1 MYMKKICVVGLGYIG
16 LPTAAI
22 LAFHGQ
28 QVTGVDIDEDLL
40 RELNERKIFIEEME
54 IKDVIRG
61 VLEKGTL
68 QVSSIPEKS
77 DVFIIAVPTP
87 SKQDKSCDLSC
98 VLQAVKNILPFLAKG
113 NMIIIESTVPPQTCD
128 NIVKPLVEAE
138 GFRVGKDIFLAHCP
152 ERVIPG
158 DIMKEIVE
166 NNRIVG
172 GCSEQCSWA
181 AADIYRTFVTGE
193 IVMTDAKTAEM
204 TKLVENTFRDV
215 NIALA
220 NEMMKI
226 CNRLNINA
234 LDVIRLAN
242 KHPRVNIHQP
252 GPGVGGHCLA
262 VDPYF
267 IIEKAPDLA
276 NIIAQAREINC
287 SMPDYIVTRVKE
299 LIKEVEEAKIAVFG
313 ITYKGNVG
321 DLRESPAIEII
332 DLLIKE
338 KFEVSIYD
346 PYANLEN
353 MENDMNNAISDA
365 DMILILS
372 DHDEFRGLDY
382 KKIAKNMRNPIIFDT
397 RNVIDIEEYGSS
409 ETNIYNLGNIFKS
422 EGGL

>member
-61 VLEKGTL
+61 VLEEGTL

-77 DVFIIAVPTP
+77 DVFIIAVSTP

-98 VLQAVKNILPFLAKG
+98 VLQAVKNILPFLAKE
-113 NMIIIESTVPPQTCD
+113 NIIIIESTVPPQTCD

-158 DIMKEIVE
+158 NIMKEIVE

-353 MENDMNNAISDA
+353 MENDMDIAISGA

-382 KKIAKNMRNPIIFDT
+382 KKIAKNMRTPIIFDT
-397 RNVIDIEEYGSS
+397 KDVIDIKEYENS
-409 ETNIYNLGNIFKS
+409 ETNLYNLGNIFKS